1 MKIIILHGDN
11 TNTLYERL
19 DVFKK
24 EVNKRGWE
32 IRNIF
37 IKDNVEEQL
46 SHKSLFSG
54 NVLFILD
61 NCKLLTKKDIS
72 FINKHKEAIKGTLTL
87 YSEDT
92 LNKTFLK
99 RFTKI
104 DKVEEYKLPVLI
116 WKLLESLFPGNARNC
131 IKLFHE
137 VIKEEPVEFVFA
149 LISRHLR
156 DLYWSGLDENNI
168 PYPSWRVSKL
178 RSQARKYPEGK
189 LKEII
194 SLLSEIDIK
203 VKTGKD
209 TIKDSLD
216 FIFASQLE

>member
-11 TNTLYERL
+11 TNALYERL

-24 EVNKRGWE
+24 EAQKRGWE
-32 IRNIF
+32 IRNIV

-46 SHKSLFSG
+46 SHKSLFFG

-72 FINKHKEAIKGTLTL
+72 FINENKESIKGTLTL
-87 YSEDT
+87 YSEDA
-92 LNKTFLK
+92 LNKTFIN
-99 RFTKI
+99 RFTQI

-116 WKLLESLFPGNARNC
+116 WKFLESLYPGNARNC

-137 VIKEEPVEFVFA
+137 VIKEEPVEFIFA
-149 LISRHLR
+149 LIARHFR
-156 DLYWSGLDENNI
+156 DLMWSNQQDNNL
-168 PYPSWRVSKL
+168 PYPSWRISKL
-178 RSQARKYPEGK
+178 RTQSRRFEKGK
-189 LKEII
+189 LEIFI
-194 SLLSEIDIK
+194 KLLAEIDIN

-209 TIKDSLD
+209 NIVDSLD
-216 FIFASQLE
+216 FVIATELE